1 MRMNF
6 ELVMQLIN
14 ELREK
19 MKDLNRLE
27 FMAMMCMLYDEYYRL
42 NKGGMTATEMAHE
55 VADQVKAV
63 NEQLGAYV

>member
-6 ELVMQLIN
+6 EFVMQMIN
-14 ELREK
+14 ELRKK
-19 MKDLNRLE
+19 MKDMNRLE
-27 FMAMMCMLYDEYYRL
+27 FMALMCMLYDEYYRI
-42 NKGGMTATEMAHE
+42 NKDGMTATDIAQA